1 MLSKLKKTPRLSL
14 SLLRKM
20 TLNGTKCVV
29 CHAPKHIGGGGLF
42 VGGGAVDMLYVQEMK
57 WVRSMNSFKG
67 LGGMSDKKTSFM
79 VSRYFA

>member
-1 MLSKLKKTPRLSL
+1 MERNASCATHRSIL
-14 SLLRKM
+14 
-20 TLNGTKCVV
+20 GVGV
-29 CHAPKHIGGGGLF
+29 CLW
-42 VGGGAVDMLYVQEMK
+42 GGGAVDMLYVQEMK